1 MYWYT
6 SRARFVRSKRLI
18 YKEKP
23 NMIGFSTI
31 IYKVLSLEF
40 ATHNMTFVFY
50 AFCGLGI
57 LHIPLFISLK
67 KRELMFADTA
77 IITIKAGNGGNGLVS
92 FHREKYV
99 PDGGPD
105 GGDGGRGGNIVFKAD
120 KTLTTLIDFAHK
132 KSFSA
137 RNGEDGKA
145 RNSSGKK
152 GEDLYI
158 YVPVGTVIKDVK
170 SGKIMKDLSENGEEF
185 IAAYGGN
192 GGWGNVHFASA
203 TRQTPKFAKDG
214 IKGQEREVLLE
225 LKLIA
230 DVGLAG
236 FPNVGKSTLLSA
248 VSAARPKI
256 ANYHFTTLE
265 PNLGVVS
272 IGEGKSFVMADI
284 PGLIEGAHQGIGLGH
299 EFLRHIERT
308 RLIIHVVDV
317 SGIEGRNP
325 IDDFEKI
332 NSELELYSKQLSSR
346 PMVVAANKTDV
357 ITDEKLLEE
366 FREYINKKGYKLFEI
381 SAAAHKGVRELINYV
396 SKELDTLEPTP
407 IYESDFTQE
416 DFEEEPFSVR
426 VEDGVYVVE
435 GPYIE
440 KLLRHSNF
448 EDAESMQYFQIALR
462 RKGVIDA
469 LNKMG
474 CGEGDPVRMYELE
487 FDYTE

>member
-1 MYWYT
+1 
-6 SRARFVRSKRLI
+6 
-18 YKEKP
+18 
-23 NMIGFSTI
+23 
-31 IYKVLSLEF
+31 
-40 ATHNMTFVFY
+40 
-50 AFCGLGI
+50 
-57 LHIPLFISLK
+57 
-67 KRELMFADTA
+67 MFADTA
-77 IITIKAGNGGNGLVS
+77 TITVKAGNGGNGLVS

-105 GGDGGRGGNIVFKAD
+105 GGDGGKGGNIIFKAD
-120 KTLTTLIDFAHK
+120 KTISTLIDFAHK
-132 KSFSA
+132 KTFAA

-145 RNSSGKK
+145 RNSFGKK

-158 YVPVGTVIKDVK
+158 LVPVGTVIKDAKTGRV
-170 SGKIMKDLSENGEEF
+170 MKDMSLNDEEF
-185 IAAYGGN
+185 IAARGGN
-192 GGWGNVHFASA
+192 GGWGNVHFATA

-214 IKGQEREVLLE
+214 LKGQERELLLE

-230 DVGLAG
+230 DVGIAG

-265 PNLGVVS
+265 PNLGV
-272 IGEGKSFVMADI
+272 IKMGEGKSFVMADI
-284 PGLIEGAHQGIGLGH
+284 PGLIEGAHEGIGLGH
-299 EFLRHIERT
+299 KFLRHIERT
-308 RLIIHVVDV
+308 RLIIHIVDV

-325 IDDFEKI
+325 IEDFEKI
-332 NSELELYSKQLSSR
+332 NNELARYSQSLAER
-346 PMVVAANKTDV
+346 PQIVAANKTD
-357 ITDEKLLEE
+357 ILQNESLLNE
-366 FREYINKKGYKLFEI
+366 FRAYIKDKGLPFFEI
-381 SAAAHKGVRELINYV
+381 SAAAHKGTKELINCV
-396 SKELDTLEPTP
+396 SQMLDTLDPVE
-407 IYESDFTQE
+407 IYEA
-416 DFEEEPFSVR
+416 DFEEEDFSQEPFTVSK
-426 VEDGVYVVE
+426 DGDTYVVE

-469 LNKMG
+469 LESMG

>member
-1 MYWYT
+1 
-6 SRARFVRSKRLI
+6 
-18 YKEKP
+18 
-23 NMIGFSTI
+23 
-31 IYKVLSLEF
+31 
-40 ATHNMTFVFY
+40 
-50 AFCGLGI
+50 
-57 LHIPLFISLK
+57 
-67 KRELMFADTA
+67 MFADIAT
-77 IITIKAGNGGNGLVS
+77 ITVKAGNGGNGLVS

-105 GGDGGRGGNIVFKAD
+105 GGDGGKGGNIVFKAD
-120 KTLTTLIDFAHK
+120 KTITTLVDFAHRK
-132 KSFSA
+132 NFVA

-145 RNSSGKK
+145 RRSSGKK

-158 YVPVGTVIKDVK
+158 FVPVGTVIKDAK
-170 SGKIMKDLSENGEEF
+170 SGRVMKDMSENEEEF

-214 IKGQEREVLLE
+214 LKGQERELILE

-265 PNLGVVS
+265 PNLGVVK

-284 PGLIEGAHQGIGLGH
+284 PGLIEGAHEGIGLGH

-308 RLIIHVVDV
+308 RLLVHIVDV

-325 IDDFEKI
+325 IEDFEKI
-332 NSELELYSKQLSSR
+332 NSELSLYSKSLAER
-346 PMVVAANKTDV
+346 PQIVVANKVDV
-357 ITDEKLLEE
+357 ICDPALLEE
-366 FREYINKKGYKLFEI
+366 FREYIKNKGLKLFEI
-381 SAAAHKGVRELINYV
+381 SAATHTGTKELINCV
-396 SKELDTLEPTP
+396 SQMLDTLEPVE
-407 IYESDFTQE
+407 IYEADFVEE
-416 DFEEEPFSVR
+416 DFSEEPFTVR
-426 VEDGVYVVE
+426 KENETYVVE
-435 GPYIE
+435 GPYVE
-440 KLLRHSNF
+440 KLLRHCNF
-448 EDAESMQYFQIALR
+448 EDAESMQYFQLALR

-469 LNKMG
+469 LEEAG

>member
-1 MYWYT
+1 
-6 SRARFVRSKRLI
+6 
-18 YKEKP
+18 
-23 NMIGFSTI
+23 
-31 IYKVLSLEF
+31 
-40 ATHNMTFVFY
+40 
-50 AFCGLGI
+50 
-57 LHIPLFISLK
+57 
-67 KRELMFADTA
+67 MFADTA
-77 IITIKAGNGGNGLVS
+77 KITVKAGNGGNGLVS

-132 KSFSA
+132 KVFTA
-137 RNGEDGKA
+137 KNGEDGRA
-145 RNSSGKK
+145 RNSFGKK

-158 YVPVGTVIKDVK
+158 YVPVGTVIKDAKTLRV
-170 SGKIMKDLSENGEEF
+170 MKDLSENGEEF
-185 IAAYGGN
+185 IAARGGN
-192 GGWGNVHFASA
+192 GGWGNVHFATA

-214 IKGQEREVLLE
+214 IKGQERELILE

-236 FPNVGKSTLLSA
+236 FPNVGKSTLLAS

-284 PGLIEGAHQGIGLGH
+284 PGLIEGAHEGVGLGH

-308 RLIIHVVDV
+308 RLLIHVVDV

-332 NSELELYSKQLSSR
+332 NSELELYSQNLASR
-346 PMVVAANKTDV
+346 PMVVAANKTD
-357 ITDEKLLEE
+357 IIMDEALLEE
-366 FREYINKKGYKLFEI
+366 FREYINKKGLKLFEI
-381 SAAAHKGVRELINYV
+381 SAAAHKGVRELMNYV
-396 SKELDTLEPTP
+396 SKELDNLEPVEL
-407 IYESDFTQE
+407 YEADFVEE
-416 DFEEEPFSVR
+416 DFEEEPFEVR
-426 VEDGVYVVE
+426 IENGVYVVE

-448 EDAESMQYFQIALR
+448 DDAESMQYFQIALR

-469 LNKMG
+469 LCEKG

>member
-1 MYWYT
+1 MFLDK
-6 SRARFVRSKRLI
+6 A
-18 YKEKP
+18 
-23 NMIGFSTI
+23 TI
-31 IYKVLSLEF
+31 TV
-40 ATHNMTFVFY
+40 
-50 AFCGLGI
+50 
-57 LHIPLFISLK
+57 
-67 KRELMFADTA
+67 
-77 IITIKAGNGGNGLVS
+77 KAGNGGNGLVS

-105 GGDGGRGGNIVFKAD
+105 GGDGGKGGNIVFKAD
-120 KTLTTLIDFAHK
+120 KTLTTLVDFAHK
-132 KSFSA
+132 KVFTA

-145 RNSSGKK
+145 RRSFGRK

-158 YVPVGTVIKDVK
+158 HVPVGTVIKDAK
-170 SGKIMKDLSENGEEF
+170 SGRVMKDMSVNEEEF

-192 GGWGNVHFASA
+192 GGWGNVHFATA

-214 IKGQEREVLLE
+214 IKGQERELILE

-265 PNLGVVS
+265 PNLGVVKM
-272 IGEGKSFVMADI
+272 GEGKSFVMADI
-284 PGLIEGAHQGIGLGH
+284 PGLIEGAHEGIGLGH

-308 RLIIHVVDV
+308 RLIVHIVDV
-317 SGIEGRNP
+317 SGTEGRNP

-332 NSELELYSKQLSSR
+332 NNELSLYSKSLSER
-346 PMVVAANKTDV
+346 PQIVAANKIDV
-357 ITDEKLLEE
+357 ITDPKLLED
-366 FREYINKKGYKLFEI
+366 FREYIEDKGLELFEI
-381 SAAAHKGVRELINYV
+381 SAAAHMGTKELINHV
-396 SKELDTLEPTP
+396 SKLIDTLEPVE
-407 IYESDFTQE
+407 IYEADFVEE
-416 DFEEEPFSVR
+416 DFSEEPFTVR
-426 VEDGVYVVE
+426 KEGNTYVVE
-435 GPYIE
+435 GPYVE

-448 EDAESMQYFQIALR
+448 EDAESMQYFQLALR
-462 RKGVIDA
+462 RKGIIEA
-469 LNKMG
+469 LENLG

>member
-1 MYWYT
+1 
-6 SRARFVRSKRLI
+6 
-18 YKEKP
+18 
-23 NMIGFSTI
+23 
-31 IYKVLSLEF
+31 
-40 ATHNMTFVFY
+40 
-50 AFCGLGI
+50 
-57 LHIPLFISLK
+57 
-67 KRELMFADTA
+67 MFADTA
-77 IITIKAGNGGNGLVS
+77 KITVKAGNGGNGLVS

-120 KTLTTLIDFAHK
+120 KTLTTLIDFAHRK
-132 KSFSA
+132 TFSA
-137 RNGEDGKA
+137 KNGEDGKA
-145 RNSSGKK
+145 RHSFGRK

-158 YVPVGTVIKDVK
+158 NVPVGTVIKDAK
-170 SGKIMKDLSENGEEF
+170 SGRVMKDMSENGEEF

-214 IKGQEREVLLE
+214 LKGQERELILE

-265 PNLGVVS
+265 PNLGVVKM
-272 IGEGKSFVMADI
+272 GEGKSFVMADI
-284 PGLIEGAHQGIGLGH
+284 PGLIEGAHEGIGLGH

-308 RLIIHVVDV
+308 RLIVHIVDV
-317 SGIEGRNP
+317 SGIEG
-325 IDDFEKI
+325 FEKI
-332 NSELELYSKQLSSR
+332 NNELSLYSASLAER
-346 PMVVAANKTDV
+346 PQVVVANKTDI
-357 ITDEKLLEE
+357 ITDEALLVE
-366 FREYINKKGYKLFEI
+366 FRKYIEEKGLRLFEI
-381 SAAAHKGVRELINYV
+381 SAAAHKGTKELINYV
-396 SKELDTLEPTP
+396 SAMLDTLEPVE
-407 IYESDFTQE
+407 IYEA
-416 DFEEEPFSVR
+416 DFEEEDFSEEPFEVR
-426 VEDGVYVVE
+426 KEGETYVVE

-440 KLLRHSNF
+440 KLLRHCNF
-448 EDAESMQYFQIALR
+448 EDAESVQYFQLALR

-469 LNKMG
+469 LEKMG
-474 CGEGDPVRMYELE
+474 CGEGDAVRMYELE

>member
-1 MYWYT
+1 
-6 SRARFVRSKRLI
+6 
-18 YKEKP
+18 
-23 NMIGFSTI
+23 
-31 IYKVLSLEF
+31 
-40 ATHNMTFVFY
+40 
-50 AFCGLGI
+50 
-57 LHIPLFISLK
+57 
-67 KRELMFADTA
+67 MFADIA
-77 IITIKAGNGGNGLVS
+77 NITVKAGNGGNGLVS

-120 KTLTTLIDFAHK
+120 KTLTTLVDFAHK
-132 KSFSA
+132 KVFTA
-137 RNGEDGKA
+137 RNGEDGRA
-145 RNSSGKK
+145 RRSFGKK

-158 YVPVGTVIKDVK
+158 YVPVGTVIKDAK
-170 SGKIMKDLSENGEEF
+170 SGRVMKDMSENDEEF

-214 IKGQEREVLLE
+214 LKGQERELTLE

-265 PNLGVVS
+265 PNLGVVKM
-272 IGEGKSFVMADI
+272 GEGKSFVMADI
-284 PGLIEGAHQGIGLGH
+284 PGLIEGAHEGIGLGH

-308 RLIIHVVDV
+308 RLIVHIVDV

-325 IDDFEKI
+325 VEDFEKI
-332 NSELELYSKQLSSR
+332 NNELSLYSHSLAER
-346 PMVVAANKTDV
+346 PQIVVANKTDV
-357 ITDEKLLEE
+357 ITDVALLEE
-366 FREYINKKGYKLFEI
+366 FRKYIEEKGLKLFEI
-381 SAAAHKGVRELINYV
+381 SAATHKGTKELINYV
-396 SKELDTLEPTP
+396 SAMLDTLDPVE
-407 IYESDFTQE
+407 IYEADFVEE
-416 DFEEEPFSVR
+416 DFSEEPFEVHK
-426 VEDGVYVVE
+426 EGETYVVE
-435 GPYIE
+435 GPYVE
-440 KLLRHSNF
+440 KLLRHCNF
-448 EDAESMQYFQIALR
+448 EDAESMQYFQLALR
-462 RKGVIDA
+462 RKGIIEA
-469 LNKMG
+469 LENAG

>member
-1 MYWYT
+1 
-6 SRARFVRSKRLI
+6 
-18 YKEKP
+18 
-23 NMIGFSTI
+23 
-31 IYKVLSLEF
+31 
-40 ATHNMTFVFY
+40 
-50 AFCGLGI
+50 
-57 LHIPLFISLK
+57 
-67 KRELMFADTA
+67 MFADIA
-77 IITIKAGNGGNGLVS
+77 RITVKAGNGGNGLVS

-120 KTLTTLIDFAHK
+120 KTLTTLVDFAHK
-132 KSFSA
+132 KIFTA
-137 RNGEDGKA
+137 RNGEDGRA
-145 RNSSGKK
+145 RRSFGKK

-158 YVPVGTVIKDVK
+158 YVPVGTVIRDAK
-170 SGKIMKDLSENGEEF
+170 SGRVMKDMSENEEEF

-214 IKGQEREVLLE
+214 LKGQERELILE

-265 PNLGVVS
+265 PNLGVVKM
-272 IGEGKSFVMADI
+272 GEGKSFVMADI
-284 PGLIEGAHQGIGLGH
+284 PGLIEGAHEGVGLGH

-308 RLIIHVVDV
+308 RLIVHIVDV

-325 IDDFEKI
+325 IEDFEKI
-332 NSELELYSKQLSSR
+332 NEELSLYSQSLANR
-346 PMVVAANKTDV
+346 PQIVAANKTDI
-357 ITDEKLLEE
+357 ITDPLLLEE
-366 FREYINKKGYKLFEI
+366 FRKYIADKGLKLFEI
-381 SAAAHKGVRELINYV
+381 SAAAHKGTKELINYV
-396 SKELDTLEPTP
+396 SAMLDTLEPVE
-407 IYESDFTQE
+407 IYEADFVEE
-416 DFEEEPFSVR
+416 DFSEEPFEVR
-426 VEDGVYVVE
+426 KEGDTYVVE
-435 GPYIE
+435 GPYVE
-440 KLLRHSNF
+440 KLLRHCNF

-462 RKGVIDA
+462 RKGIIEA
-469 LNKMG
+469 LENAG
-474 CGEGDPVRMYELE
+474 CCEGDPVRMYELE

>member
-1 MYWYT
+1 
-6 SRARFVRSKRLI
+6 
-18 YKEKP
+18 
-23 NMIGFSTI
+23 
-31 IYKVLSLEF
+31 
-40 ATHNMTFVFY
+40 
-50 AFCGLGI
+50 
-57 LHIPLFISLK
+57 
-67 KRELMFADTA
+67 MFADIA
-77 IITIKAGNGGNGLVS
+77 NITVKAGNGGNGLVS

-105 GGDGGRGGNIVFKAD
+105 GGDGGKGGNIVFKAD
-120 KTLTTLIDFAHK
+120 KTLTTLIDFAHRK
-132 KSFSA
+132 VFTA

-145 RNSSGKK
+145 RRSSGRK

-158 YVPVGTVIKDVK
+158 YVPVGTVIKDTKTNRV
-170 SGKIMKDLSENGEEF
+170 MKDLSENGEEF

-214 IKGQEREVLLE
+214 LKGQEREITLE

-265 PNLGVVS
+265 PNLGVVKM
-272 IGEGKSFVMADI
+272 GEGKSFVMADI
-284 PGLIEGAHQGIGLGH
+284 PGLIEGAHEGIGLGH

-308 RLIIHVVDV
+308 RLIVHVVDV

-325 IDDFEKI
+325 IEDFEKI
-332 NSELELYSKQLSSR
+332 NEELSLYSDSLATR
-346 PMVVAANKTDV
+346 PQIVAANKIDI
-357 ITDEKLLEE
+357 ITDPEAYEE
-366 FREYINKKGYKLFEI
+366 FKKYIADKGIELFEI
-381 SAAAHKGVRELINYV
+381 SAAAHQGTKELINHV
-396 SKELDTLEPTP
+396 SAMLDTLEPVE
-407 IYESDFTQE
+407 IYEADFVEE
-416 DFEEEPFSVR
+416 DFEEEPFEVR
-426 VEDGVYVVE
+426 KEDDTYVVE

-440 KLLRHSNF
+440 KLLRHCNF
-448 EDAESMQYFQIALR
+448 EDAESMQYFQLALR
-462 RKGVIDA
+462 RKGIIEA
-469 LNKMG
+469 LENAG

>member
-1 MYWYT
+1 
-6 SRARFVRSKRLI
+6 
-18 YKEKP
+18 
-23 NMIGFSTI
+23 
-31 IYKVLSLEF
+31 
-40 ATHNMTFVFY
+40 
-50 AFCGLGI
+50 
-57 LHIPLFISLK
+57 
-67 KRELMFADTA
+67 MFADIA
-77 IITIKAGNGGNGLVS
+77 NITVKAGNGGNGLVS

-105 GGDGGRGGNIVFKAD
+105 GGDGGKGGNIVFKAD
-120 KTLTTLIDFAHK
+120 KTLTTLIDFAHRK
-132 KSFSA
+132 VFTA

-145 RNSSGKK
+145 RRSTGRK

-158 YVPVGTVIKDVK
+158 YVPVGTVIKDTKTNRV
-170 SGKIMKDLSENGEEF
+170 MKDLSENGEEF

-214 IKGQEREVLLE
+214 LKGQERELTLE

-265 PNLGVVS
+265 PNLGVVKM
-272 IGEGKSFVMADI
+272 GEGKSFVMADI
-284 PGLIEGAHQGIGLGH
+284 PGLIEGAHEGIGLGH

-308 RLIIHVVDV
+308 RLIVHIVDV

-325 IDDFEKI
+325 IEDFEKI
-332 NSELELYSKQLSSR
+332 NEELSLYSESLGTR
-346 PMVVAANKTDV
+346 PQIVAANKIDI
-357 ITDEKLLEE
+357 ITDPEMYEE
-366 FREYINKKGYKLFEI
+366 FKKYIADKGIKLFEI
-381 SAAAHKGVRELINYV
+381 SAAAHQGTKELINHV
-396 SKELDTLEPTP
+396 SAILDTLEPVE
-407 IYESDFTQE
+407 IYEADFVEE
-416 DFEEEPFSVR
+416 DFEEEPFEVR
-426 VEDGVYVVE
+426 VEDGTYVVE

-440 KLLRHSNF
+440 KLLRHCNF
-448 EDAESMQYFQIALR
+448 EDAESMQYFQLALR

-469 LNKMG
+469 LENAG

>member
-1 MYWYT
+1 
-6 SRARFVRSKRLI
+6 
-18 YKEKP
+18 
-23 NMIGFSTI
+23 
-31 IYKVLSLEF
+31 
-40 ATHNMTFVFY
+40 
-50 AFCGLGI
+50 
-57 LHIPLFISLK
+57 
-67 KRELMFADTA
+67 MFADVAT
-77 IITIKAGNGGNGLVS
+77 ITVKAGNGGNGLVS

-120 KTLTTLIDFAHK
+120 KTISTLIDFAHK
-132 KSFSA
+132 KTFA
-137 RNGEDGKA
+137 AKNGEDGKA
-145 RNSSGKK
+145 RNSFGRK

-158 YVPVGTVIKDVK
+158 SVPVGTVIKDAK
-170 SGKIMKDLSENGEEF
+170 SGRVMKDMSEDGEEF
-185 IAAYGGN
+185 IAAKGGN

-214 IKGQEREVLLE
+214 LKGQEREIILE

-265 PNLGVVS
+265 PNLGV
-272 IGEGKSFVMADI
+272 IKMGEGKSFVMADI
-284 PGLIEGAHQGIGLGH
+284 PGLIEGAHEGIGLGH

-308 RLIIHVVDV
+308 RLIVHIVDV

-325 IDDFEKI
+325 IDDYEKI
-332 NSELELYSKQLSSR
+332 NNELSLYSESLAER
-346 PMVVAANKTDV
+346 PQIVAANKTD
-357 ITDEKLLEE
+357 IIQDESLLEE
-366 FREYINKKGYKLFEI
+366 FRKYIADKGLPLFEI
-381 SAAAHKGVRELINYV
+381 SAAAHKGTKELINYV
-396 SKELDTLEPTP
+396 SQILDTLEPVE
-407 IYESDFTQE
+407 IYEA
-416 DFEEEPFSVR
+416 DFEEENFEQEPFEVYK
-426 VEDGVYVVE
+426 EGETYVVQ

-440 KLLRHSNF
+440 KLLRHCNF

-462 RKGVIDA
+462 RKGVIEA
-469 LNKMG
+469 LENAG

-487 FDYTE
+487 FDYEE

>member
-1 MYWYT
+1 
-6 SRARFVRSKRLI
+6 
-18 YKEKP
+18 
-23 NMIGFSTI
+23 
-31 IYKVLSLEF
+31 
-40 ATHNMTFVFY
+40 
-50 AFCGLGI
+50 
-57 LHIPLFISLK
+57 
-67 KRELMFADTA
+67 MFADVA
-77 IITIKAGNGGNGLVS
+77 QITVKAGNGGNGLVS

-105 GGDGGRGGNIVFKAD
+105 GGDGGRGGNIIFKAD
-120 KTLTTLIDFAHK
+120 KTLTTLVDFAHK
-132 KSFSA
+132 KVFTA
-137 RNGEDGKA
+137 RNGEDGRA
-145 RNSSGKK
+145 RRSFGKK

-158 YVPVGTVIKDVK
+158 LVPVGTVIKDTK
-170 SGKIMKDLSENGEEF
+170 SGRVMKDMSENGEEF

-214 IKGQEREVLLE
+214 LKGQERELTLE

-265 PNLGVVS
+265 PNLGVVKM
-272 IGEGKSFVMADI
+272 GEGKSFVMADI
-284 PGLIEGAHQGIGLGH
+284 PGLIEGAHEGIGLGH

-308 RLIIHVVDV
+308 RLIVHIVDV

-325 IDDFEKI
+325 IEDFEKI
-332 NSELELYSKQLSSR
+332 NNELSLYSKSLAER
-346 PMVVAANKTDV
+346 PQIVAANKTDV
-357 ITDEKLLEE
+357 ITDPTLLED
-366 FREYINKKGYKLFEI
+366 FRKYIEDNGLKLFEI
-381 SAAAHKGVRELINYV
+381 SAAAHKGTKELINYV
-396 SKELDTLEPTP
+396 SKMLDTLDPVE
-407 IYESDFTQE
+407 IYEADFVEE
-416 DFEEEPFSVR
+416 DFSEEPFEVR
-426 VEDGVYVVE
+426 KEGDTYVVE
-435 GPYIE
+435 GPYVE

-462 RKGVIDA
+462 RKGIIEA
-469 LNKMG
+469 LENAG

>member
-1 MYWYT
+1 
-6 SRARFVRSKRLI
+6 
-18 YKEKP
+18 
-23 NMIGFSTI
+23 
-31 IYKVLSLEF
+31 
-40 ATHNMTFVFY
+40 
-50 AFCGLGI
+50 
-57 LHIPLFISLK
+57 
-67 KRELMFADTA
+67 MFADTA
-77 IITIKAGNGGNGLVS
+77 KITVKAGNGGNGLVS

-120 KTLTTLIDFAHK
+120 KTLSTLIDFAHRK
-132 KSFSA
+132 TFSA
-137 RNGEDGKA
+137 KNGEDGKA
-145 RNSSGKK
+145 RHSFGRK

-158 YVPVGTVIKDVK
+158 TVPVGTVIKDAK
-170 SGKIMKDLSENGEEF
+170 SGKVMKDMSEDGEEF

-214 IKGQEREVLLE
+214 LKGQERELILE

-265 PNLGVVS
+265 PNLGVVKM
-272 IGEGKSFVMADI
+272 GEGKSFVMADI
-284 PGLIEGAHQGIGLGH
+284 PGLIEGAHEGIGLGH

-308 RLIIHVVDV
+308 RLIVHIVDV

-325 IDDFEKI
+325 IEDFEKI
-332 NSELELYSKQLSSR
+332 NNELSLYSASLAER
-346 PMVVAANKTDV
+346 PQIVVANKTDI
-357 ITDEKLLEE
+357 ITDITLLEE
-366 FREYINKKGYKLFEI
+366 FRKYIEEKGLRLFEI
-381 SAAAHKGVRELINYV
+381 SAAAHKGTKELINYV
-396 SKELDTLEPTP
+396 SAMLDTLEPVE
-407 IYESDFTQE
+407 IYEA
-416 DFEEEPFSVR
+416 DFEEEDFSEEPFEVKK
-426 VEDGVYVVE
+426 DGETYVVE

-440 KLLRHSNF
+440 KLLRHCNF
-448 EDAESMQYFQIALR
+448 EDAESVQYFQLALR
-462 RKGVIDA
+462 RKGIIDA
-469 LNKMG
+469 LEKMG
-474 CGEGDPVRMYELE
+474 CGEGDAVRMYELE

>member
-1 MYWYT
+1 
-6 SRARFVRSKRLI
+6 
-18 YKEKP
+18 
-23 NMIGFSTI
+23 
-31 IYKVLSLEF
+31 
-40 ATHNMTFVFY
+40 
-50 AFCGLGI
+50 
-57 LHIPLFISLK
+57 
-67 KRELMFADTA
+67 MFADIAT
-77 IITIKAGNGGNGLVS
+77 ITIKAGNGGNGLVS

-105 GGDGGRGGNIVFKAD
+105 GGDGGRGGNIIFKAD
-120 KTLTTLIDFAHK
+120 KTISTLIDFAHK
-132 KSFSA
+132 KTFTA

-145 RNSSGKK
+145 RNSSGRK

-158 YVPVGTVIKDVK
+158 FVPVGTVIKEAA
-170 SGKIMKDLSENGEEF
+170 SGRVMKDMSEDGEEF
-185 IAAYGGN
+185 IAAKGGN

-214 IKGQEREVLLE
+214 LKGQEREIILE

-265 PNLGVVS
+265 PNLGV
-272 IGEGKSFVMADI
+272 IKMGEGKSFVMADI
-284 PGLIEGAHQGIGLGH
+284 PGLIEGAHEGIGLGH

-308 RLIIHVVDV
+308 RLIVHIVDV

-325 IDDFEKI
+325 VEDYEKI
-332 NSELELYSKQLSSR
+332 NNELSLYSKSLAER
-346 PMVVAANKTDV
+346 PQIVVANKTD
-357 ITDEKLLEE
+357 IIQDESLLEE
-366 FREYINKKGYKLFEI
+366 FRNYIEEKGLKLFEI
-381 SAAAHKGVRELINYV
+381 SAAAHKGTKELINYV
-396 SKELDTLEPTP
+396 SQILDTLEPVE
-407 IYESDFTQE
+407 IYEADFE
-416 DFEEEPFSVR
+416 EESFEEEPFEVR
-426 VEDGVYVVE
+426 KEGDTYVVE

-462 RKGVIDA
+462 RKGVIEA
-469 LNKMG
+469 LENAG

-487 FDYTE
+487 FDYEE

>member
-1 MYWYT
+1 
-6 SRARFVRSKRLI
+6 
-18 YKEKP
+18 
-23 NMIGFSTI
+23 
-31 IYKVLSLEF
+31 
-40 ATHNMTFVFY
+40 
-50 AFCGLGI
+50 
-57 LHIPLFISLK
+57 
-67 KRELMFADTA
+67 MFADVA
-77 IITIKAGNGGNGLVS
+77 QITVKAGNGGNGLVS

-105 GGDGGRGGNIVFKAD
+105 GGDGGRGGNIIFKAD
-120 KTLTTLIDFAHK
+120 KTLTTLVDFAHK
-132 KSFSA
+132 KVFTA
-137 RNGEDGKA
+137 RNGEDGRA
-145 RNSSGKK
+145 RRSFGKK

-158 YVPVGTVIKDVK
+158 LVPVGTVIKDTK
-170 SGKIMKDLSENGEEF
+170 SGRVMKDMSENGEEF

-214 IKGQEREVLLE
+214 LKGQERELTLE

-265 PNLGVVS
+265 PNLGVVKM
-272 IGEGKSFVMADI
+272 GEGKSFVMADI
-284 PGLIEGAHQGIGLGH
+284 PGLIEGAHEGIGLGH

-308 RLIIHVVDV
+308 RLIVHIVDV

-325 IDDFEKI
+325 IEDFEKI
-332 NSELELYSKQLSSR
+332 NNELSLYSKSLAER
-346 PMVVAANKTDV
+346 PQIVAANKTDV
-357 ITDEKLLEE
+357 ITDPTLLED
-366 FREYINKKGYKLFEI
+366 FRKYIEDNGLKLFEI
-381 SAAAHKGVRELINYV
+381 SAAAHKGTKELINYV
-396 SKELDTLEPTP
+396 SKMLDTLDPVE
-407 IYESDFTQE
+407 IYEADFVEE
-416 DFEEEPFSVR
+416 DFSEEPFEVR
-426 VEDGVYVVE
+426 KEGDTYVVE
-435 GPYIE
+435 GPYVE

-448 EDAESMQYFQIALR
+448 EDAESMQYLQIALR
-462 RKGVIDA
+462 RKGIIEA
-469 LNKMG
+469 LENAG

>member
-1 MYWYT
+1 MFLDK
-6 SRARFVRSKRLI
+6 A
-18 YKEKP
+18 
-23 NMIGFSTI
+23 TI
-31 IYKVLSLEF
+31 TV
-40 ATHNMTFVFY
+40 
-50 AFCGLGI
+50 
-57 LHIPLFISLK
+57 
-67 KRELMFADTA
+67 
-77 IITIKAGNGGNGLVS
+77 KAGNGGNGLVS

-105 GGDGGRGGNIVFKAD
+105 GGDGGKGGNIIFKAD
-120 KTLTTLIDFAHK
+120 KTLTTLVDFAHK
-132 KSFSA
+132 KMFTA

-145 RNSSGKK
+145 RRSFGRK

-158 YVPVGTVIKDVK
+158 HVPVGTVIKDAK
-170 SGKIMKDLSENGEEF
+170 SGRVMKDMSENEEEF

-192 GGWGNVHFASA
+192 GGWGNVHFATA

-214 IKGQEREVLLE
+214 IRGQERELILE

-265 PNLGVVS
+265 PNLGVVKM
-272 IGEGKSFVMADI
+272 GEGKSFVMADI
-284 PGLIEGAHQGIGLGH
+284 PGLIEGAHEGIGLGH

-308 RLIIHVVDV
+308 RLIVHIVDV
-317 SGIEGRNP
+317 SGTEGRNP

-332 NSELELYSKQLSSR
+332 NNELSLYSKSLAER
-346 PMVVAANKTDV
+346 PQIVAANKIDV
-357 ITDEKLLEE
+357 ITEPKLLED
-366 FREYINKKGYKLFEI
+366 FRKYIEDKGLKLFEI
-381 SAAAHKGVRELINYV
+381 SAAAHMGTKELINQV
-396 SKELDTLEPTP
+396 SKLLDTLEPVE
-407 IYESDFTQE
+407 IYEADFVEE
-416 DFEEEPFSVR
+416 DFSEEPFTVR
-426 VEDGVYVVE
+426 KEGDTYVVE
-435 GPYIE
+435 GPYVE

-448 EDAESMQYFQIALR
+448 EDAESMQYFQLALR
-462 RKGVIDA
+462 RKGIIEA
-469 LNKMG
+469 LENLG

>member
-1 MYWYT
+1 
-6 SRARFVRSKRLI
+6 
-18 YKEKP
+18 
-23 NMIGFSTI
+23 
-31 IYKVLSLEF
+31 
-40 ATHNMTFVFY
+40 
-50 AFCGLGI
+50 
-57 LHIPLFISLK
+57 
-67 KRELMFADTA
+67 MFADVA
-77 IITIKAGNGGNGLVS
+77 KITVKAGNGGNGLVS

-120 KTLTTLIDFAHK
+120 KTLSTLIDFAHRK
-132 KSFSA
+132 TFSA
-137 RNGEDGKA
+137 KNGEDGKA
-145 RNSSGKK
+145 RHSFGRK

-158 YVPVGTVIKDVK
+158 TVPVGTVIKDAK
-170 SGKIMKDLSENGEEF
+170 SGKVMKDMSENGEEF

-214 IKGQEREVLLE
+214 LKGQERELILE

-265 PNLGVVS
+265 PNLGVVKM
-272 IGEGKSFVMADI
+272 GEGKSFVMADI
-284 PGLIEGAHQGIGLGH
+284 PGLIEGAHEGIGLGH

-308 RLIIHVVDV
+308 RLIVHIVDV

-325 IDDFEKI
+325 IEDFEKI
-332 NSELELYSKQLSSR
+332 NNELSLYSASLSER
-346 PMVVAANKTDV
+346 PQIVVANKTDI
-357 ITDEKLLEE
+357 ITDISLLEE
-366 FREYINKKGYKLFEI
+366 FRKYIEEKGLRLFEI
-381 SAAAHKGVRELINYV
+381 SAAAHKGTKELINYV
-396 SKELDTLEPTP
+396 SAMLDTLEPIE
-407 IYESDFTQE
+407 IYEA
-416 DFEEEPFSVR
+416 DFEEEDFSEEPFEVKK
-426 VEDGVYVVE
+426 DGETYVVE

-440 KLLRHSNF
+440 KLLRHCNF
-448 EDAESMQYFQIALR
+448 EDAESVQYFQLALR
-462 RKGVIDA
+462 RKGIIDA
-469 LNKMG
+469 LEKMG
-474 CGEGDPVRMYELE
+474 CGEGDAVRMYELE

>member
-1 MYWYT
+1 
-6 SRARFVRSKRLI
+6 
-18 YKEKP
+18 
-23 NMIGFSTI
+23 
-31 IYKVLSLEF
+31 
-40 ATHNMTFVFY
+40 
-50 AFCGLGI
+50 
-57 LHIPLFISLK
+57 
-67 KRELMFADTA
+67 MFADIAT
-77 IITIKAGNGGNGLVS
+77 ITVKAGNGGNGLVS

-105 GGDGGRGGNIVFKAD
+105 GGDGGRGGNIIFKAD
-120 KTLTTLIDFAHK
+120 KTISTLIDFAHK
-132 KSFSA
+132 KTFTA

-145 RNSSGKK
+145 RNSFGRK

-158 YVPVGTVIKDVK
+158 PVPVGTVIKDAK
-170 SGKIMKDLSENGEEF
+170 SGRVMKDMSEDGEEF
-185 IAAYGGN
+185 IAAKGGN

-214 IKGQEREVLLE
+214 LKGQERELILE

-265 PNLGVVS
+265 PNLGV
-272 IGEGKSFVMADI
+272 IKMGEGKSFVMADI
-284 PGLIEGAHQGIGLGH
+284 PGLIEGAHEGVGLGH

-308 RLIIHVVDV
+308 RLIVHIVDV

-325 IDDFEKI
+325 IDDYEKI
-332 NSELELYSKQLSSR
+332 NNELSLYSKSLAER
-346 PMVVAANKTDV
+346 PQIVAANKTD
-357 ITDEKLLEE
+357 IIQDESLLEE
-366 FREYINKKGYKLFEI
+366 FRKYIANKGLPLFEI
-381 SAAAHKGVRELINYV
+381 SAAAHKGTKELINYV
-396 SKELDTLEPTP
+396 SQILDTLEPVE
-407 IYESDFTQE
+407 IYEADFE
-416 DFEEEPFSVR
+416 EENFEEEPFEVYK
-426 VEDGVYVVE
+426 DGETYVVE

-440 KLLRHSNF
+440 KLLRHCNF
-448 EDAESMQYFQIALR
+448 EDGESLQYFQVALR

-469 LNKMG
+469 LEKAG

-487 FDYTE
+487 FDYEE

>member
-1 MYWYT
+1 
-6 SRARFVRSKRLI
+6 
-18 YKEKP
+18 
-23 NMIGFSTI
+23 
-31 IYKVLSLEF
+31 
-40 ATHNMTFVFY
+40 
-50 AFCGLGI
+50 
-57 LHIPLFISLK
+57 
-67 KRELMFADTA
+67 MFADVA
-77 IITIKAGNGGNGLVS
+77 KIVVKAGNGGNGLVS

-120 KTLTTLIDFAHK
+120 KTLSTLIDFAHRK
-132 KSFSA
+132 TFSA
-137 RNGEDGKA
+137 KNGEDGKA
-145 RNSSGKK
+145 RHSFGRK

-158 YVPVGTVIKDVK
+158 AVPVGTVIKDAK
-170 SGKIMKDLSENGEEF
+170 SGKVMKDMSEDGEEF

-214 IKGQEREVLLE
+214 LKGQERELILE

-265 PNLGVVS
+265 PNLGVVKM
-272 IGEGKSFVMADI
+272 GEGKSFVMADI
-284 PGLIEGAHQGIGLGH
+284 PGLIEGAHEGIGLGH

-308 RLIIHVVDV
+308 RLIVHIVDV

-325 IDDFEKI
+325 IEDFEKI
-332 NSELELYSKQLSSR
+332 NNELSLYSSSLAER
-346 PMVVAANKTDV
+346 PQIVVANKTDI
-357 ITDEKLLEE
+357 ITDITLLEE
-366 FREYINKKGYKLFEI
+366 FRKYIEEKGLRLFEI
-381 SAAAHKGVRELINYV
+381 SAAAHKGTKELINYV
-396 SKELDTLEPTP
+396 SAMLDTLEPVE
-407 IYESDFTQE
+407 IYEA
-416 DFEEEPFSVR
+416 DFEEEDFSEEPFEVR
-426 VEDGVYVVE
+426 KEGETYVVE

-440 KLLRHSNF
+440 KLLRHCNF
-448 EDAESMQYFQIALR
+448 EDAESVQYFQLALR
-462 RKGVIDA
+462 RKGIIDA
-469 LNKMG
+469 LEEMG
-474 CGEGDPVRMYELE
+474 CGEGDAVRMYELE

>member
-1 MYWYT
+1 M
-6 SRARFVRSKRLI
+6 FVDKA
-18 YKEKP
+18 
-23 NMIGFSTI
+23 TI
-31 IYKVLSLEF
+31 TV
-40 ATHNMTFVFY
+40 
-50 AFCGLGI
+50 
-57 LHIPLFISLK
+57 
-67 KRELMFADTA
+67 
-77 IITIKAGNGGNGLVS
+77 KAGNGGNGLVS

-105 GGDGGRGGNIVFKAD
+105 GGDGGRGGNIIFKAD
-120 KTLTTLIDFAHK
+120 KTISTLIDFAHK
-132 KSFSA
+132 KTFTA

-145 RNSSGKK
+145 RNSFGRK

-158 YVPVGTVIKDVK
+158 LVPVGTVIKEATTGRV
-170 SGKIMKDLSENGEEF
+170 MKDMSEDGEEF
-185 IAAYGGN
+185 IAAKGGN

-214 IKGQEREVLLE
+214 LKGQERELILE

-265 PNLGVVS
+265 PNLGV
-272 IGEGKSFVMADI
+272 IKMGEGKSFVMADI
-284 PGLIEGAHQGIGLGH
+284 PGLIEGAHEGIGLGH

-308 RLIIHVVDV
+308 RLIVHIVDV
-317 SGIEGRNP
+317 SGVEGRNP
-325 IDDFEKI
+325 IEDYEKI
-332 NSELELYSKQLSSR
+332 NNELSLYSASLAER
-346 PMVVAANKTDV
+346 PQIVVANKTD
-357 ITDEKLLEE
+357 IIQDESLLEE
-366 FREYINKKGYKLFEI
+366 FRNYIEEKGLKLFEI
-381 SAAAHKGVRELINYV
+381 SAAAHQGTKELINYV
-396 SKELDTLEPTP
+396 SQILDTLEPVE
-407 IYESDFTQE
+407 IYEADFE
-416 DFEEEPFSVR
+416 EENFEEEPFEVR
-426 VEDGVYVVE
+426 KEGDTYVVE

-462 RKGVIDA
+462 RKGVIQA
-469 LNKMG
+469 LENAG

-487 FDYTE
+487 FDYEE

>member
-1 MYWYT
+1 
-6 SRARFVRSKRLI
+6 
-18 YKEKP
+18 
-23 NMIGFSTI
+23 
-31 IYKVLSLEF
+31 
-40 ATHNMTFVFY
+40 
-50 AFCGLGI
+50 
-57 LHIPLFISLK
+57 
-67 KRELMFADTA
+67 MFADTA
-77 IITIKAGNGGNGLVS
+77 KITVKAGNGGNGLVS

-132 KSFSA
+132 KVFSA
-137 RNGEDGKA
+137 KNGEDGRA

-158 YVPVGTVIKDVK
+158 YVPVGTVIKDAKTLRV
-170 SGKIMKDLSENGEEF
+170 MKDLSENGEEF
-185 IAAYGGN
+185 IAARGGN
-192 GGWGNVHFASA
+192 GGWGNVHFATA

-214 IKGQEREVLLE
+214 IKGQERELILE

-236 FPNVGKSTLLSA
+236 FPNVGKSTLLAS

-284 PGLIEGAHQGIGLGH
+284 PGLIEGAHEGVGLGH

-332 NSELELYSKQLSSR
+332 NSELELYSKNLAAR
-346 PMVVAANKTDV
+346 PMVVAANKTDI
-357 ITDEKLLEE
+357 ITDNTIVEE
-366 FREYINKKGYKLFEI
+366 FREYINKKGLKLFEI
-381 SAAAHKGVRELINYV
+381 SAAAHKGVRELMNYV
-396 SKELDTLEPTP
+396 SKELDNLEPVEL
-407 IYESDFTQE
+407 YEADFVEE
-416 DFEEEPFSVR
+416 DFEEEPFEVR
-426 VEDGVYVVE
+426 VENGVYVVE

-469 LNKMG
+469 LCEKG

>member
-1 MYWYT
+1 
-6 SRARFVRSKRLI
+6 
-18 YKEKP
+18 
-23 NMIGFSTI
+23 
-31 IYKVLSLEF
+31 
-40 ATHNMTFVFY
+40 
-50 AFCGLGI
+50 
-57 LHIPLFISLK
+57 
-67 KRELMFADTA
+67 MFAD
-77 IITIKAGNGGNGLVS
+77 ITQITVKAGNGGNGLVS

-105 GGDGGRGGNIVFKAD
+105 GGDGGKGGNIVFKAD
-120 KTLTTLIDFAHK
+120 KTLTTLVDFAHK
-132 KSFSA
+132 KVFTA

-145 RNSSGKK
+145 RRSFGKK

-158 YVPVGTVIKDVK
+158 YVPVGTVIKDAK
-170 SGKIMKDLSENGEEF
+170 SGKVMKDMSENGEEF

-214 IKGQEREVLLE
+214 LKGQERELILE

-236 FPNVGKSTLLSA
+236 FPNVGKSTFLSA

-265 PNLGVVS
+265 PNLGVVKM
-272 IGEGKSFVMADI
+272 GEGKSFVMADI
-284 PGLIEGAHQGIGLGH
+284 PGLIEGAHEGIGLGH

-308 RLIIHVVDV
+308 RLIVHIVDV
-317 SGIEGRNP
+317 SGTEGRNP
-325 IDDFEKI
+325 IEDFEKI
-332 NSELELYSKQLSSR
+332 NKELSLYSEALAER
-346 PMVVAANKTDV
+346 PQIVAANKIDV
-357 ITDEKLLEE
+357 ITDESLLTE
-366 FREYINKKGYKLFEI
+366 FREYIEGKGLRLFEM
-381 SAAAHKGVRELINYV
+381 SAAAHKGTKELINYV
-396 SKELDTLEPTP
+396 SSILDTLDPVE
-407 IYESDFTQE
+407 IYEA
-416 DFEEEPFSVR
+416 DFEEEDFSEEPFEVR
-426 VEDGVYVVE
+426 KEDGTYVVE

-440 KLLRHSNF
+440 KLLRHCNF
-448 EDAESMQYFQIALR
+448 MDAEDLQYFQLALR

-469 LNKMG
+469 LEKAG